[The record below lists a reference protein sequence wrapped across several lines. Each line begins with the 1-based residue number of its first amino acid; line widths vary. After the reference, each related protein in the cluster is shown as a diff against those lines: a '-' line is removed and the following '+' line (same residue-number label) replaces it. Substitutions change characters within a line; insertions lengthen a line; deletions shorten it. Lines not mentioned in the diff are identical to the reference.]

1 MRTTVT
7 IDPDVEALLAR
18 AMKDKG
24 LSFKEAL
31 NGALRAGL
39 LAGSAGRKP
48 APVSIP
54 VFDLKRRPGIN
65 LDKALTLAGDIED
78 EEQMRKL
85 ALKK

>member
-18 AMKDKG
+18 AMKQKG

-39 LAGSAGRKP
+39 LAGSAGHKP
-48 APVSIP
+48 APVSLP
-54 VFDLKRRPGIN
+54 VFDLQQRPGLN
-65 LDKALTLAGDIED
+65 LDKALHLAGELED
-78 EEQMRKL
+78 EELMRKL
-85 ALKK
+85 SLKK